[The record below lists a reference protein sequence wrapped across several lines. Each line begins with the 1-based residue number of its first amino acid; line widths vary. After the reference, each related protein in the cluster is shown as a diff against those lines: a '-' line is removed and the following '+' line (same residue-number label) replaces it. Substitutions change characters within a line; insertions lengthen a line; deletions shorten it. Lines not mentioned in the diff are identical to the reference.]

1 MFNTVKLSF
10 LNAKIRGLKSKL
22 LSSEEF
28 NALIGSKTLQAM
40 IRILSYTDYSKYI
53 SKQAGME
60 LSERE
65 IDSLLNKAFIDAIE
79 SIRMVS
85 PPEIRSLLT
94 VIRSKYE
101 AAVLK
106 TLIQLKYSGEPTQKA
121 LINVIPVGLFSEK
134 TILELLSKGTLKSM
148 IEAIPDEGYKNVLTS
163 AWRDF
168 EREKILLPLEIAL
181 DYYSI
186 TRMLNSARRILTPED
201 YLAIYNYMGRAI
213 DATNINVILRSK
225 LFNLNPV
232 LIQKMIVR
240 EGRYIK
246 KDVLLSAI
254 RARNLEEAVKHFMIP
269 PFDYYLSIGWKKY
282 QAKKEF
288 YLIENMLAKSIY
300 DKARLVLGT
309 YPFQIQTPLAFVDLK
324 FYEVNAIKTILIA
337 LLEGIPPSE
346 IKDYLIY

>member
-1 MFNTVKLSF
+1 MFNTIKLSF

-22 LSSEEF
+22 LTPEEF
-28 NALIGSKTLQAM
+28 NALVGSKTLQAM

-53 SKQAGME
+53 AKQAGVE

-65 IDSLLNKAFIDAIE
+65 VDRLLNKAFIDAIE
-79 SIRMVS
+79 SIRIVS

-94 VIRSKYE
+94 VIRLKYE

-106 TLIQLKYSGEPTQKA
+106 ALLRLKYSGEPVQKA
-121 LINVIPVGLFSEK
+121 LMYMVPVGLFSEK

-148 IEAIPDEGYKNVLTS
+148 IEAIPDEGYRNILTS
-163 AWRDF
+163 VWRDF
-168 EREKILLPLEIAL
+168 EREKTLLPLELAL
-181 DYYSI
+181 DYYTF
-186 TRMLNSARRILTPED
+186 TRMVNSARRILTPDD
-201 YLAIYNYMGRAI
+201 YLAIYNYLGRMI
-213 DATNINVILRSK
+213 DATNINIILRSK
-225 LFNLNPV
+225 LSNLNPV
-232 LIQKMIVR
+232 EIQKMIVR

-254 RARNLEEAVKHFMIP
+254 RSRNIEEAIKHFMIP
-269 PFDYYLSIGWKKY
+269 PFDYYLSMGWKKY

-288 YLIENMLAKSIY
+288 YLIENMLEKSIY
-300 DKARLVLGT
+300 DKAKLVLGT
-309 YPFQIQTPLAFVDLK
+309 YPFQIQTPLAFIDLK
-324 FYEVNAIKTILIA
+324 FYEVNNIKTILIA